1 MTLWD
6 WVEGS
11 TVKLEEFKEDIFY
24 ELYHDGELE
33 PLPEDPALGWEAV
46 HDDWV
51 RGLGFNQ
58 WWNEALPSLGWEEYN
73 GQDGQFLWV
82 KDWATLVVIPGPVEL
97 LAADIKATFNQCTL
111 DKIEYAEGV
120 VKGGVFYAG
129 IIATERS

>member
-1 MTLWD
+1 MLKD

-24 ELYHDGELE
+24 ELYYDDEFK
-33 PLPEDPALGWEAV
+33 PDTDWETL
-46 HDDWV
+46 HDDWI
-51 RGLGFNQ
+51 RGLGFHQ
-58 WWNEALPSLGWEEYN
+58 WWNEALPSIGFEEYTD
-73 GQDGQFLWV
+73 QDGQFLWV

-120 VKGGVFYAG
+120 VKNGIFYAR
-129 IIATERS
+129 IIATEMN